1 MQKVENASIV
11 LKFYNDYQANN
22 MKENAI
28 KRGLIVSDDAKES
41 QLIFMHGTGDG
52 SHIQM
57 KAMCD
62 VYLDVQSLQL
72 LH

>member
-1 MQKVENASIV
+1 
-11 LKFYNDYQANN
+11 
-22 MKENAI
+22 MKENARQ
-28 KRGLIVSDDAKES
+28 RGLTVSDDAKES

-62 VYLDVQSLQL
+62 VYLDVFYFNFF
-72 LH
+72 H